1 MATTLAPTQDPAA
14 RACGDFLQTLL
25 ADYGPRD
32 FAVRFWD
39 GTTWEA
45 ENGQPPKFTLALQ
58 HAGAVR
64 RMFTPPVQLTLAEA
78 YFFND
83 FDIEGDI
90 EAFWDVL
97 HYLMSLRQRAS
108 LVQLLKLRWRLGK
121 LPAGGKESSFKAAT
135 LQGEAHSPERNRQ
148 AISYHY
154 DISNEFYAL
163 FLDERMLYSCGYFKT
178 ENSDVHQCQLDK
190 IDHVCRKLRLKPGD
204 RLLDVGC
211 GWGGL
216 VVHAA
221 QKYGATV
228 LGITLSKQQ
237 KEWADRCIAK
247 AGLTDKCKIEI
258 RDYREIPQTE
268 QFDKISSIGCM
279 EHVGEPRLP
288 DYFRQAFNLLKPGG
302 VILNH
307 GIARG
312 GLAPRIPRPNFVD
325 KYVFPDGQLEAIN
338 TTLRIAEHVGFEVRD
353 VESLRDHYIRTLRF
367 WVSRLEAN
375 AEEARKL
382 TNDAAY
388 RIWRLYMSGSVYGF
402 KVGRFNLYQSLL
414 LKPTP
419 GASQLPLTRQDWY
432 A

>member
-14 RACGDFLQTLL
+14 RTCGDFLQTLL

-39 GTTWEA
+39 GITWEA
-45 ENGQPPKFTLALQ
+45 ETGQPPKFTLVLQ

-97 HYLMSLRQRAS
+97 HYLMGLRQRAS

-121 LPAGGKESSFKAAT
+121 LPSGGQQSSFQAAT
-135 LQGEAHSPERNRQ
+135 LKGEAHSPERNRQ

-190 IDHVCRKLRLKPGD
+190 IDHICKKMRLKPGD
-204 RLLDVGC
+204 RMLDVGC

-221 QKYGATV
+221 QKYGANV
-228 LGITLSKQQ
+228 VGITLSTRQ
-237 KEWADRCIAK
+237 KEWADRVIAK
-247 AGLTDKCKIEI
+247 AGLIDKCKIEI
-258 RDYREIPQTE
+258 RDYREIPETE
-268 QFDKISSIGCM
+268 QFDKISAVGCM
-279 EHVGEPRLP
+279 EHVGAARLP
-288 DYFRQAFNLLKPGG
+288 DYFRQAFKLLKPGG
-302 VILNH
+302 VFLNH

-325 KYVFPDGQLEAIN
+325 KYVFPDGQLEAIS
-338 TTLRIAEHVGFEVRD
+338 TTLRIAEQAGFEVRD